1 MSLVSLRL
9 TEARRAARRPGRRWE
24 RTPTVC
30 VQPFLLTLLLTNEL
44 GAHQGASQPVQ
55 PERAARLAPHQAQP
69 GLPARDP
76 PSPLGL
82 NPGSPGPA

>member
-30 VQPFLLTLLLTNEL
+30 VQPFVLTLLLTTEL

-55 PERAARLAPHQAQP
+55 PERAAGAWHN
-69 GLPARDP
+69 PAYRP
-76 PSPLGL
+76 ATPLRR
-82 NPGSPGPA
+82 

>member
-30 VQPFLLTLLLTNEL
+30 VQPFLLTLLLTDEL
-44 GAHQGASQPVQ
+44 GAHQGVSSFSVQ
-55 PERAARLAPHQAQP
+55 
-69 GLPARDP
+69 
-76 PSPLGL
+76 
-82 NPGSPGPA
+82 